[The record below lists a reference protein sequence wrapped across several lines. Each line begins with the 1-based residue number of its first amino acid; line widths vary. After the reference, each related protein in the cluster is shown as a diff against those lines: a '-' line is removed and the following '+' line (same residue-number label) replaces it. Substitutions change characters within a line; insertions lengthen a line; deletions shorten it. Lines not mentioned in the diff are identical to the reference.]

1 MELMINE
8 FERKMKTRQIWGIFP
23 LAAMAL
29 MMGACGDD
37 DILNGGSENGEQV
50 ELVPMTFTA
59 GMAQTRTELV
69 EQGISKRVKWQQG
82 DVISILN
89 LGEGQQVNCPFTTQ
103 DNDFTA
109 TFTGEAPE
117 ADAYLAVYPY
127 QEGITGDYDGNST
140 RITLNGLELK
150 SEQQAVAGS
159 FDPNAHFAAG
169 YVSSKN
175 GVPTLILSN
184 LCALVKFRI
193 DGDQAENVTAVVL
206 SGQSN
211 ETLAAESF
219 SVAYPRQAVTSA
231 TFSDQAESS
240 TSIRLLA
247 PEGGFEPQTDYFFVA
262 LPGELQSGI
271 KLEFILEG
279 GSSITKTSTTAATL
293 KPNYI
298 LNLGKITVGELPDA
312 KITNTAF
319 IKAVGEAVT
328 NIGWTVAEDGTV
340 TLDADNLA
348 KVEAV
353 ERLYLENM
361 NLTDLSGIEYF
372 TNLKTLSCNNNNLQ
386 VLDVSKLKSLKTLRC
401 SSCGL
406 TSLNVEGLSNLWEL
420 TCTSNNLTSLELS
433 GLNVGTLQCA
443 ANLLETLDISEQT
456 NLMTLKCG
464 SQKESKKLTLIVNAD
479 QMTTWENRWSS
490 GNREVIPVLKE
501 TN

>member
-1 MELMINE
+1 MINE

-50 ELVPMTFTA
+50 ELVPMTFKA
-59 GMAQTRTELV
+59 EMAQTRTELSGTMV
-69 EQGISKRVKWQQG
+69 NWKQG

-89 LGEGQQVNCPFTTQ
+89 LGEDAQQNCQFTTQ
-103 DNDFTA
+103 DNGSSA

-140 RITLNGLELK
+140 QITLNGLELK

-219 SVAYPRQAVTSA
+219 SVAYPRQAVNLA
-231 TFSDQAESS
+231 TFSDQAEFS

-279 GSSITKTSTTAATL
+279 GSSITKTSPTAATL

-298 LNLGKITVGELPDA
+298 LNLGKITVGKLPDA
-312 KITNTAF
+312 KITNTDF
-319 IKAVGEAVT
+319 IKA
-328 NIGWTVAEDGTV
+328 IGDQVDWTVAEDGTV

-353 ERLYLENM
+353 KSLNLENK

-372 TNLKTLSCNNNNLQ
+372 TNLKTLSCNKNNLQ
-386 VLDVSKLKSLKTLRC
+386 VLDVSKLKSLRTLRC

-406 TSLNVEGLSNLWEL
+406 TTLNVEGLSNLWEL

-443 ANLLETLDISEQT
+443 DNLLETLDISEQT
-456 NLMTLKCG
+456 KLMTLKCG
-464 SQKESKKLTLIVNAD
+464 SQKESKKLTLIVNSD
-479 QMTTWENRWSS
+479 QMTTWKNSWSS
-490 GNREVIPVLKE
+490 DNSEVIPVLKE

>member
-1 MELMINE
+1 MINE

-50 ELVPMTFTA
+50 ELVPMTFKA
-59 GMAQTRTELV
+59 EMAQTRTELSGTMV
-69 EQGISKRVKWQQG
+69 NWKQG

-89 LGEGQQVNCPFTTQ
+89 LGEDAQQNCQFTTQ
-103 DNDFTA
+103 DNGSSA

-159 FDPNAHFAAG
+159 FDPNAHLAAG

-175 GVPTLILSN
+175 GVPDLVLKN

-479 QMTTWENRWSS
+479 QMTTWENSWSS

>member
-1 MELMINE
+1 MINE

-23 LAAMAL
+23 LAAMVL
-29 MMGACGDD
+29 MMGACSNDEFWEGES
-37 DILNGGSENGEQV
+37 GNGEQV

-127 QEGITGDYDGNST
+127 QDGLSGDYDGNST

-150 SEQQAVAGS
+150 SDQQAVAGS
-159 FDPNAHFAAG
+159 FDPNVHFAAG

-464 SQKESKKLTLIVNAD
+464 SQKESKKLTLIVNSD
-479 QMTTWENRWSS
+479 QMTKWENSWSS

>member
-50 ELVPMTFTA
+50 ELVPMTFKA
-59 GMAQTRTELV
+59 EMAQTRTELSGTMV
-69 EQGISKRVKWQQG
+69 NWKQG

-89 LGEGQQVNCPFTTQ
+89 LGEDAQQNCQFTTQ
-103 DNDFTA
+103 DNSSSA

-219 SVAYPRQAVTSA
+219 SVAFPRQAVTLA

-293 KPNYI
+293 KPNCI
-298 LNLGKITVGELPDA
+298 LNLGKITVGKLPDA

-319 IKAVGEAVT
+319 IKAIGEQVD
-328 NIGWTVAEDGTV
+328 WTVAEDGTV

-353 ERLYLENM
+353 ERLYLEKM

-386 VLDVSKLKSLKTLRC
+386 VLDVSKLKSLRTLRC

-443 ANLLETLDISEQT
+443 VNLLETLDISEQT
-456 NLMTLKCG
+456 NLKTLKCG
-464 SQKESKKLTLIVNAD
+464 SQKESKKLTLIVNSD
-479 QMTTWENRWSS
+479 QMTTWENSWSS
-490 GNREVIPVLKE
+490 GNSEVIPVLKE

>member
-1 MELMINE
+1 MINE

-50 ELVPMTFTA
+50 ELVPMTFKA
-59 GMAQTRTELV
+59 EMAQTRTELSGTMV
-69 EQGISKRVKWQQG
+69 NWKQG

-89 LGEGQQVNCPFTTQ
+89 LGEDAQQNCQFTTQ
-103 DNDFTA
+103 DNGSSA

-219 SVAYPRQAVTSA
+219 SVAFPRQAVNLA

-298 LNLGKITVGELPDA
+298 LNLGKITVGKLPDA
-312 KITNTAF
+312 KITNTDF
-319 IKAVGEAVT
+319 IKA
-328 NIGWTVAEDGTV
+328 IGDQVDWTVAEDGTV

-353 ERLYLENM
+353 SYLTLTNKG
-361 NLTDLSGIEYF
+361 LTDLSGIEYF

-386 VLDVSKLKSLKTLRC
+386 VLDVSKLKSLRTLRC

-420 TCTSNNLTSLELS
+420 TCTSNNLTSLDLS

-456 NLMTLKCG
+456 NLKTLSCG
-464 SQKESKKLTLIVNAD
+464 SQKEGKKLTLTVNAD
-479 QMTTWENRWSS
+479 QMTTWENTWSKEGVNS
-490 GNREVIPVLKE
+490 DVTAVSDE

>member
-1 MELMINE
+1 MINE

-23 LAAMAL
+23 LAAMVL
-29 MMGACGDD
+29 MMGACSNDEFWEGES
-37 DILNGGSENGEQV
+37 GNGEQV

-127 QEGITGDYDGNST
+127 QDGLSGDYDSPYISLKDLT
-140 RITLNGLELK
+140 FK
-150 SEQQAVAGS
+150 SEQQAVDGS
-159 FDPNAHFAAG
+159 FDPNAHLAAG

-175 GVPTLILSN
+175 GVPTLVLKN
-184 LCALVKFRI
+184 LCTLVKFRM
-193 DGDQAENVTAVVL
+193 DGDQAENVTKVVF
-206 SGQSN
+206 SGQGN
-211 ETLAAESF
+211 ESLAAKSF
-219 SVAYPRQAVTSA
+219 SVTFSPDAVDGA

-298 LNLGKITVGELPDA
+298 LNLGKITVGKLPDA
-312 KITNTAF
+312 KITNTDF
-319 IKAVGEAVT
+319 IKA
-328 NIGWTVAEDGTV
+328 IGDQVDWTVAEDGTV

-353 ERLYLENM
+353 SYLTLTNKG
-361 NLTDLSGIEYF
+361 LTDLSGIEYF

-401 SSCGL
+401 SQSDFTG
-406 TSLNVEGLSNLWEL
+406 SER
-420 TCTSNNLTSLELS
+420 LECRYFTMCCQS
-433 GLNVGTLQCA
+433 IGDAGYFGT
-443 ANLLETLDISEQT
+443 D
-456 NLMTLKCG
+456 
-464 SQKESKKLTLIVNAD
+464 
-479 QMTTWENRWSS
+479 
-490 GNREVIPVLKE
+490 
-501 TN
+501 

>member
-1 MELMINE
+1 MINE

-50 ELVPMTFTA
+50 EFVPMTFKA
-59 GMAQTRTELV
+59 EMAQTRTELSGTMV
-69 EQGISKRVKWQQG
+69 NWKQG

-89 LGEGQQVNCPFTTQ
+89 LGEDAQQNCQFTTQ
-103 DNDFTA
+103 DNGSSA

-219 SVAYPRQAVTSA
+219 SVAFPRQAVNLA

-298 LNLGKITVGELPDA
+298 LNLGKITVGKLPDA
-312 KITNTAF
+312 KITNTDF
-319 IKAVGEAVT
+319 IKA
-328 NIGWTVAEDGTV
+328 IGDQVDWTVAEDGTV

-353 ERLYLENM
+353 SYLT
-361 NLTDLSGIEYF
+361 LT
-372 TNLKTLSCNNNNLQ
+372 NK
-386 VLDVSKLKSLKTLRC
+386 
-401 SSCGL
+401 GL
-406 TSLNVEGLSNLWEL
+406 T
-420 TCTSNNLTSLELS
+420 
-433 GLNVGTLQCA
+433 
-443 ANLLETLDISEQT
+443 
-456 NLMTLKCG
+456 KF
-464 SQKESKKLTLIVNAD
+464 
-479 QMTTWENRWSS
+479 ENF
-490 GNREVIPVLKE
+490 IL
-501 TN
+501 